1 MYMHANIL
9 DSTGRTHTHRQR
21 DANIIS
27 GIFIWL
33 HQHKRRTG
41 SDLIKIS
48 LCVVHLLLSAFR
60 SLSSLTVLFR
70 FVSFRSDFT
79 LRQLDNCFCV
89 NTFGWR
95 YLAYCLQ
102 RRPLRQANTMPTFC
116 CCCRCWLTPLAFY
129 GPDFAGPF
137 LAFLQLS
144 RSSS

>member
-1 MYMHANIL
+1 MYANIL
-9 DSTGRTHTHRQR
+9 DSPGRTHTHIDSHTQTER

-48 LCVVHLLLSAFR
+48 LCVVHLLLSAPSA
-60 SLSSLTVLFR
+60 SLSLSLPLSPHLYLSLSLCFVL
-70 FVSFRSDFT
+70 FRSDFT

-89 NTFGWR
+89 NAFAWL

-102 RRPLRQANTMPTFC
+102 RRPLRQASTMPTCCWC
-116 CCCRCWLTPLAFY
+116 CCCCC
-129 GPDFAGPF
+129 
-137 LAFLQLS
+137 S
-144 RSSS
+144 C